1 MGVSDLFDPR
11 SSFKERAANF
21 RGTSELFPGRARAA
35 AAKDRGGDFTVS
47 NDLRPEINRT
57 CFSIDRG
64 FTPLTIVAGMFSLT
78 GRRKKNRGRQ
88 SDAWRGLSSVWMAIV
103 LMFQGLA
110 KGAF

>member
-1 MGVSDLFDPR
+1 
-11 SSFKERAANF
+11 
-21 RGTSELFPGRARAA
+21 
-35 AAKDRGGDFTVS
+35 
-47 NDLRPEINRT
+47 
-57 CFSIDRG
+57 
-64 FTPLTIVAGMFSLT
+64 MFSLT